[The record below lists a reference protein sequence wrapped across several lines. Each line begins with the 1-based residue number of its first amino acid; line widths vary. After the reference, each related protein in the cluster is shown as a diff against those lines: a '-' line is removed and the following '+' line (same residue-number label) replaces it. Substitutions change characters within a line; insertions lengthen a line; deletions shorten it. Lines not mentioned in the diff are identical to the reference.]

1 MEPPGKS
8 HVYGSHYSIASTHV
22 LIEKMPQQ
30 AHQIHLNRPL
40 NGILPLSIT
49 GVGLN
54 ALTWCAL
61 THTTVWSHSPLSM
74 ASRHVATQP
83 GGTCSIVKICVSLE
97 EVAIGASKPV

>member
-49 GVGLN
+49 GVSLN
-54 ALTWCAL
+54 ALT
-61 THTTVWSHSPLSM
+61 
-74 ASRHVATQP
+74 
-83 GGTCSIVKICVSLE
+83 
-97 EVAIGASKPV
+97 